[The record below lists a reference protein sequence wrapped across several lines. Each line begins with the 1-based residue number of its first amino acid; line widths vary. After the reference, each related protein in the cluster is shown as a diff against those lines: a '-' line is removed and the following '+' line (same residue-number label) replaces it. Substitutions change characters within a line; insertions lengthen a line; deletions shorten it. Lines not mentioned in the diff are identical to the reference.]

1 MEGGTSQGVKSR
13 TSSSAPQWAKKL
25 ASRNSQTR
33 IAPATRVSRDSLGGA
48 NNKTLKER
56 RSQTPTIVGGNYGKV
71 EGPKSA
77 QRGGSIMGTGTRP
90 ATAAVQED
98 EENSDTTELQK
109 ERRQTL
115 NEMIVYV
122 VFVSL
127 FTIIIFL
134 SRNNTMSFEYT
145 QTLRDNLQIGNLFQG
160 SVASIDT
167 FWDYTEDVIVPLF
180 ATDALSNDSTFSYYQ
195 EGIFVHGNKLMGNI
209 SMRQLRV
216 NGQPCRDVPGYDP
229 SRSCFPEFKD
239 SLSEKVFLKGD
250 DSSPKQQSYPSAYVY
265 QNASDLGEVRVAF
278 QGGFSNYPGG
288 GFIITLANEEDAKV
302 KVLSLQ
308 AEKWVDMKT
317 RAVFFDMVFYNDNL
331 NMFCAVRLLF
341 EFLPTGSVRPNPQFR
356 TFVLNRYQWS
366 SIRDYV
372 VAILEFILVAFILK
386 YIVEEIVE
394 IAKGG
399 IKPYLKQFWN
409 FVDWTNLIVFGV
421 VIGMRLR
428 TTLEVIGFIAD
439 PSLFEAAN
447 LQTLGW
453 YFDQEQTLNGVNAL
467 ICWLKVFKYL
477 KITRRMT
484 QLSRTITKAIID
496 IAIFAC
502 VLLLFVL
509 GYGVFGF
516 MVFGTDNPE
525 YMTMTVS
532 IQTLFRAI
540 FGDFDAR
547 AISQN
552 DSLLGPIYLFSWIMI
567 AVALLLNMFIAIL
580 TEAYMQVHNED
591 KERGSEVTI
600 FDDIKKAMKK
610 RYNALLKR
618 NEEQIHAIQELKN
631 RLEYGDEDNDGVLTR
646 DELEKVVK
654 DIDPQLLEGYT
665 VDDLMQEV
673 DMDGDNV
680 LDATEL
686 ARFRVRTML
695 IPATCP

>member
-1 MEGGTSQGVKSR
+1 MDMHVAADTQIGGTLYLL
-13 TSSSAPQWAKKL
+13 SS
-25 ASRNSQTR
+25 N
-33 IAPATRVSRDSLGGA
+33 
-48 NNKTLKER
+48 
-56 RSQTPTIVGGNYGKV
+56 
-71 EGPKSA
+71 
-77 QRGGSIMGTGTRP
+77 
-90 ATAAVQED
+90 
-98 EENSDTTELQK
+98 
-109 ERRQTL
+109 
-115 NEMIVYV
+115 
-122 VFVSL
+122 
-127 FTIIIFL
+127 FL
-134 SRNNTMSFEYT
+134 DR
-145 QTLRDNLQIGNLFQG
+145 
-160 SVASIDT
+160 
-167 FWDYTEDVIVPLF
+167 
-180 ATDALSNDSTFSYYQ
+180 
-195 EGIFVHGNKLMGNI
+195 
-209 SMRQLRV
+209 
-216 NGQPCRDVPGYDP
+216 
-229 SRSCFPEFKD
+229 
-239 SLSEKVFLKGD
+239 
-250 DSSPKQQSYPSAYVY
+250 
-265 QNASDLGEVRVAF
+265 
-278 QGGFSNYPGG
+278 
-288 GFIITLANEEDAKV
+288 
-302 KVLSLQ
+302 
-308 AEKWVDMKT
+308 
-317 RAVFFDMVFYNDNL
+317 
-331 NMFCAVRLLF
+331 
-341 EFLPTGSVRPNPQFR
+341 
-356 TFVLNRYQWS
+356 
-366 SIRDYV
+366 
-372 VAILEFILVAFILK
+372 

-580 TEAYMQVHNED
+580 SMV
-591 KERGSEVTI
+591 
-600 FDDIKKAMKK
+600 
-610 RYNALLKR
+610 LLLS
-618 NEEQIHAIQELKN
+618 QKN
-631 RLEYGDEDNDGVLTR
+631 
-646 DELEKVVK
+646 
-654 DIDPQLLEGYT
+654 I
-665 VDDLMQEV
+665 
-673 DMDGDNV
+673 
-680 LDATEL
+680 
-686 ARFRVRTML
+686 
-695 IPATCP
+695 